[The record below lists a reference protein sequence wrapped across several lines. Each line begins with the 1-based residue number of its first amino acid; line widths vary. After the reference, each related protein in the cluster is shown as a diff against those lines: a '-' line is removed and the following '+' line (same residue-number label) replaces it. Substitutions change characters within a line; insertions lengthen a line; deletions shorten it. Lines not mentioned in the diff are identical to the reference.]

1 MPGVSRIV
9 SPYTAVGA
17 QVSKEGSVA
26 FASVTFDRPAT
37 DVPTAEAR
45 RFVSTATSAGRD
57 GLQVAVAGQVAE
69 EADPGFNSP
78 LQLVTVIRGPARRAA
93 LDRAARDVGQQPGVA
108 RVAPPC
114 ACRESRPW
122 LWPAEL
128 LSLPSGRDDHRS
140 CACGSCS
147 S

>member
-1 MPGVSRIV
+1 MQASKPASRRRPPGHEHPVSHRCANHGD
-9 SPYTAVGA
+9 PHLAVPLA
-17 QVSKEGSVA
+17 PIA
-26 FASVTFDRPAT
+26 AT
-37 DVPTAEAR
+37 HR
-45 RFVSTATSAGRD
+45 RG
-57 GLQVAVAGQVAE
+57 
-69 EADPGFNSP
+69 
-78 LQLVTVIRGPARRAA
+78 
-93 LDRAARDVGQQPGVA
+93 LDRYDFDSVLLPYNFDTMQY
-108 RVAPPC
+108 C